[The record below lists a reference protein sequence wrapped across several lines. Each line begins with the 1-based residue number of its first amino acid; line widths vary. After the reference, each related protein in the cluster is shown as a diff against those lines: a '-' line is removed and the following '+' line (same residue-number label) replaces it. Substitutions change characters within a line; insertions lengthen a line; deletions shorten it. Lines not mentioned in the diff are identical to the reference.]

1 MRLAV
6 AVSHPVQ
13 YYAPLFRALAMRCD
27 LHVFY
32 GQELTPAQ
40 QGAEGFRAAFTWDVD
55 LLSGYVSTTLHNVS
69 RTPGSASFAN
79 CDTPEIAARL
89 REGRFDCVLVL
100 GWYLKCYLQSLLA
113 AKRLHLPV
121 LVRGDSHLEM
131 TRSALKRSV
140 KAVINPVFLR
150 LFDGALY
157 VGQKSRAFY
166 EHYHY
171 PAHRLFFSP
180 HCVDN
185 DWFSTRATPEA
196 RTRIR
201 GSRRIGPDTFVVLFA
216 GKLIPFKRPLDVI
229 AAATICRAQGR
240 AVEVMIAGS
249 GELDAELCVRADL
262 SGVPLHM
269 LGFCNQ
275 TEMPPAYAAADALV
289 LPSDGRETWGLVAN
303 EALACGRPVIVSDA
317 CGCAPDLA
325 ADGAVGRIV
334 PVGDIEALAG
344 AIAGMIDQP
353 PCASDIRALAERYS
367 VARAVDGIID
377 GAEAV
382 RRIAKGNRGRSAG

>member
-13 YYAPLFRALAMRCD
+13 YYAPVFRALAERCD

-32 GQELTPAQ
+32 GQQLTPQQ
-40 QGAEGFRAAFTWDVD
+40 QGADGFRAAFTWDVD
-55 LLSGYVSTTLHNVS
+55 LLSGYASTTLHNVS
-69 RTPGSASFAN
+69 RTPGTESFGN
-79 CDTPEIAARL
+79 CDTPEIGARL
-89 REGRFDCVLVL
+89 REGRFDCVLVM
-100 GWYLKCYLQSLLA
+100 GWYLKCYMQALLA
-113 AKRLHLPV
+113 AKLLHLPV
-121 LVRGDSHLEM
+121 LVRGDSHLD
-131 TRSALKRSV
+131 TKRSTV
-140 KAVINPVFLR
+140 KRRAKAVINPVFLR
-150 LFDGALY
+150 LFDGAVY

-166 EHYHY
+166 ERYRY

-185 DWFSTRATPEA
+185 EWFAARATAEA
-196 RTRIR
+196 RARIR
-201 GSRRIGPDTFVVLFA
+201 GTRGIGPETFVVLFA
-216 GKLIPFKRPLDVI
+216 GKLVPFKRPLDVI
-229 AAATICRAQGR
+229 AAAAICRAQGR
-240 AVEVMIAGS
+240 AVEVMAAGS
-249 GELDAELCVRADL
+249 GELDAEMRARAHL

-303 EALACGRPVIVSDA
+303 EALACGRPVMVSDA

-325 ADGAVGRIV
+325 ADGTAGRIV
-334 PVGDIEALAG
+334 PLGDIEGLAG
-344 AIAGMIDQP
+344 AIGGMIDQP
-353 PCASDIRALAERYS
+353 PDASDIRARAERYS

-382 RRIAKGNRGRSAG
+382 RRFARERRGRRAG